1 MSSPYSEALMTQPA
15 VLYIT
20 YATSSHK
27 QTGNIIIFAQFE
39 TGDSVGNERNV
50 AEDKPISASI
60 YGSYADNNSDNGSI
74 SMNYLE
80 GI

>member
-27 QTGNIIIFAQFE
+27 QTGDIITFARFE
-39 TGDSVGNERNV
+39 EGDNLVGNGPNV
-50 AEDKPISASI
+50 A
-60 YGSYADNNSDNGSI
+60 
-74 SMNYLE
+74 
-80 GI
+80 